1 MQIYTYLALNFHE
14 NGRWSTNCDRDDI
27 RSVYYSVQVIR
38 LNDDAVDRLDIYIRI
53 HTNFHIHL

>member
-27 RSVYYSVQVIR
+27 RSVHYSVRDIC
-38 LNDDAVDRLDIYIRI
+38 LNDDAVDRLDIHIRI
-53 HTNFHIHL
+53 RTKFQIHL